1 MVPFLEIF
9 YTATVSLF
17 ASYTPTSIA
26 LLEELVTISDW
37 YQCQLTELTEED
49 ILWYSLEPMKVKFLK
64 YWREI
69 PPSPSLV
76 TVPVRHGKTRLARL
90 RHIDT
95 TRLVTVPI
103 RHNTNKSTTR
113 LRYNTLDTACLIRGM
128 PPSIIFGHGTA
139 RHEKNKIIKDTTRY
153 GMKARRARTQQSP
166 ARHEFRTLLTSQLME
181 FQINYLASIFT
192 VLFFFLV
199 YYCSN

>member
-1 MVPFLEIF
+1 MSIRASEKNSIFAELCRSMGIQKIKIPWDVDTCWNNTYRLLRKTSHLRPALERHLSSTQQGQELLLTQNEWHTLELMVSFLEIF

-17 ASYTPTSIA
+17 ASYTLTSIA

-76 TVPVRHGKTRLARL
+76 TVLVRHGKTRLARL

-103 RHNTNKSTTR
+103 RHNTNK
-113 LRYNTLDTACLIRGM
+113 
-128 PPSIIFGHGTA
+128 A
-139 RHEKNKIIKDTTRY
+139 RHD
-153 GMKARRARTQQSP
+153 
-166 ARHEFRTLLTSQLME
+166 
-181 FQINYLASIFT
+181 
-192 VLFFFLV
+192 
-199 YYCSN
+199 

>member
-1 MVPFLEIF
+1 MGIQKTKIHWDVDTRWNITYRLLRKTSHLRPALERHLSSTQQGQELLLTQNEWRTLKLMVPFLEFF

-69 PPSPSLV
+69 SPITIVGHGS
-76 TVPVRHGKTRLARL
+76 GKTRLARL

-95 TRLVTVPI
+95 TRLVTVLI
-103 RHNTNKSTTR
+103 RHNTNKARHARHSV
-113 LRYNTLDTACLIRGM
+113 
-128 PPSIIFGHGTA
+128 PPSIIFGHSTA
-139 RHEKNKIIKDTTRY
+139 RHENKIK
-153 GMKARRARTQQSP
+153 
-166 ARHEFRTLLTSQLME
+166 
-181 FQINYLASIFT
+181 
-192 VLFFFLV
+192 
-199 YYCSN
+199 